1 MRIVHIAPNAPYNEG
16 WGYQENLLPK
26 YQAKLG
32 HEVTLIITNLEHK
45 DGKKIEVNPTRYE
58 SRDGFYVVRK
68 PIEQFKKNIPG
79 STLLE
84 HINIKDLLYEL
95 KPDIIFFHGLVNVS
109 IFQAVNYKR
118 KSDKN
123 VSIIEDNHMDYN
135 IGFNPR
141 KSIKIKL
148 VCQFYKIMNKI
159 VNPYIDHVYGVTPWR
174 CTYAEK
180 VLGVPRNKISLLM
193 MGADDEKLNLDSKS
207 EIRNEIR
214 NKFNIS
220 KSDFVIVS
228 GGKINKKKKIDILA
242 KACLKN
248 EKVKLLLFGSLE
260 DDVKEEILNIIH
272 ESNNIRYIGWIASD
286 QVYEYFFASDLVFFP
301 GQHSVLWEQ
310 ACASKVPCVFEK
322 WDGME
327 HVNNGGNAKFISPI
341 TENNIDITIKSLL
354 FTPEY
359 YKMKEISESE
369 VTDIYL
375 YSRIAKDSFDYK
387 K

>member
-1 MRIVHIAPNAPYNEG
+1 M
-16 WGYQENLLPK
+16 
-26 YQAKLG
+26 
-32 HEVTLIITNLEHK
+32 
-45 DGKKIEVNPTRYE
+45 
-58 SRDGFYVVRK
+58 
-68 PIEQFKKNIPG
+68 
-79 STLLE
+79 
-84 HINIKDLLYEL
+84 
-95 KPDIIFFHGLVNVS
+95 
-109 IFQAVNYKR
+109 
-118 KSDKN
+118 
-123 VSIIEDNHMDYN
+123 
-135 IGFNPR
+135 
-141 KSIKIKL
+141 
-148 VCQFYKIMNKI
+148 
-159 VNPYIDHVYGVTPWR
+159 
-174 CTYAEK
+174 
-180 VLGVPRNKISLLM
+180 
-193 MGADDEKLNLDSKS
+193 
-207 EIRNEIR
+207 
-214 NKFNIS
+214 
-220 KSDFVIVS
+220 
-228 GGKINKKKKIDILA
+228 
-242 KACLKN
+242 
-248 EKVKLLLFGSLE
+248 
-260 DDVKEEILNIIH
+260 KEEILNIIH